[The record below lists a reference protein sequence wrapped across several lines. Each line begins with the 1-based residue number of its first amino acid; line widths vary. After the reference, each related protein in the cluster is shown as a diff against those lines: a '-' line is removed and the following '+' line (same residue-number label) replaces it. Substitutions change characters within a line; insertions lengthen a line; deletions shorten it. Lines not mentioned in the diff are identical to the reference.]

1 MAGPLSDVTILDLT
15 SVISGPLATGILA
28 DQGARVIKV
37 ETIAG
42 DTMRMGGAVKA
53 GVSSLFSAMNRNK
66 ESIVVNLQD
75 PKGVAL
81 IHKLAAK
88 ADVCIQNYRPGV
100 VEKLGVG
107 FEDLRKTNPALIY
120 ASISGMG
127 ANGPYAGRR
136 VYDPVIQAYA
146 GFSASQ
152 QDNGAPGMVKMM
164 ICDKVT
170 SLTMAQ
176 AITAAL
182 YQRKESGKGQLVEVS
197 MLEACLYFIWPDR
210 ISDQSFL
217 GEPDRP
223 GGDITALYRAHAT
236 TDGHITIMTLQLGEF
251 QGLCRA
257 IDRQDLAA
265 DERFSDLMSM
275 HMNIGSVFG
284 ELIEGIGRFS
294 TAEIVERLTKEDVP
308 FGVVL
313 DGDGIVNDA
322 QVISQDILKTF
333 EHGDAGMMRLVNRN
347 SRFSDSETGIR
358 SPAPGLGEHTGAVL
372 SELGCTVEEIE
383 DLKQQGV
390 VR

>member
-1 MAGPLSDVTILDLT
+1 MTGPLADVTILDLT

-37 ETIAG
+37 ETLHG

-66 ESIVVNLQD
+66 ESIAINLQD
-75 PKGVAL
+75 PRGAQLVK
-81 IHKLAAK
+81 KLAVH

-100 VEKLGVG
+100 VEKLGVS
-107 FEDLRKTNPALIY
+107 FEDLKEINPALIY

-127 ANGPYAGRR
+127 ADGPYAGRR

-146 GFSASQ
+146 GFSESQ
-152 QDNGAPGMVKMM
+152 QVDGKPGMIKMM

-182 YQRKESGKGQLVEVS
+182 YQRRETGQGQHVEVS

-210 ISDQSFL
+210 ISDQSFA

-223 GGDITALYRAHAT
+223 GGDITALYKAHAT
-236 TDGHITIMTLQLGEF
+236 LDGHITFMSLQLGEF

-257 IDRQDLAA
+257 LDRQDLIE

-275 HMNIGSVFG
+275 HMNMPGIFG
-284 ELIEGIGRFS
+284 ELMAAISRFTTS
-294 TAEIVERLTKEDVP
+294 DLVARLTEEDVP

-313 DGDGIVNDA
+313 DGDGIVADPQVQA
-322 QVISQDILKTF
+322 QEILKTF
-333 EHGDAGMMRLVNRN
+333 NHKDAGEMRLVNRN
-347 SRFSDSETGIR
+347 SRFSASETGIR
-358 SPAPGLGEHTGAVL
+358 TPAPALGEHTNAVL
-372 SELGCTVEEIE
+372 TELGCSNADIEE
-383 DLKQQGV
+383 LKHHGV
-390 VR
+390 VV